1 MCLAYLRRYI
11 YFDKRNNGFAYIP
24 SFGHHKARSTFPMKI
39 KPFIQGFIAASILT
53 LAGPGVAK
61 DTGTLD
67 VYWVDVEGGGG
78 TLIVTP
84 AGESILIDTG
94 MPGGRDPNRIYKSAT
109 EVANLKQIDH
119 LITTHFHID
128 HFGGAAELSQK
139 IPIKNVWDNGIPKR
153 DPDGRANSSFLLR
166 IKPYRNMNVGKRHV
180 IQPGTQLPLKQVPG
194 QPEVRVQCMAAMQ
207 KFTDVQKDTPLN
219 PLTDKVKWI
228 DEDTSDNANSI
239 AVVVELGEFR
249 FWDGGDLTQNTEARL
264 VTPVNR
270 VGKVD
275 VYQVNHHGLDY
286 SNNAVFIQSLAPTV
300 SVMNNGVTKG
310 CGPSSFAALKN
321 ANIKA
326 MYQVHKNLRDDI
338 ENNTSDNFIANLT
351 RDCDA
356 HHIHM
361 SVAPD
366 GGQYTFNIP
375 SRSHSRTYKTR
386 RK

>member
-1 MCLAYLRRYI
+1 M
-11 YFDKRNNGFAYIP
+11 
-24 SFGHHKARSTFPMKI
+24 
-39 KPFIQGFIAASILT
+39 
-53 LAGPGVAK
+53 
-61 DTGTLD
+61 
-67 VYWVDVEGGGG
+67 
-78 TLIVTP
+78 
-84 AGESILIDTG
+84 
-94 MPGGRDPNRIYKSAT
+94 
-109 EVANLKQIDH
+109 
-119 LITTHFHID
+119 
-128 HFGGAAELSQK
+128 
-139 IPIKNVWDNGIPKR
+139 
-153 DPDGRANSSFLLR
+153 
-166 IKPYRNMNVGKRHV
+166 
-180 IQPGTQLPLKQVPG
+180 
-194 QPEVRVQCMAAMQ
+194 
-207 KFTDVQKDTPLN
+207 
-219 PLTDKVKWI
+219 
-228 DEDTSDNANSI
+228 
-239 AVVVELGEFR
+239 VVELGEFR

-351 RDCDA
+351 RDCNA